1 MGLDCFGS
9 PTTVATVPHFDIKSI
24 RSLICEKFCSAS
36 ALPTSSIA
44 VEVSLV
50 LIAPLNC
57 CVIEL
62 LLLSTP
68 NQKGHNKCS
77 SLSTPASSIIILSNL
92 INEGSFFSDRF
103 VDIMILF
110 SCISLADLLK
120 GIGIEGSTP
129 VGFPVLR
136 HIFFATSA
144 PSMLQSSQ
152 QNSLAAALV

>member
-24 RSLICEKFCSAS
+24 RSLICEEFCSAS
-36 ALPTSSIA
+36 ALPASSTA

-57 CVIEL
+57 CAIE
-62 LLLSTP
+62 LLSTP
-68 NQKGHNKCS
+68 NQKGHSKCS
-77 SLSTPASSIIILSNL
+77 NLSTPASSIIILSNL
-92 INEGSFFSDRF
+92 INDGSFFSDRF
-103 VDIMILF
+103 VDIMILL

-136 HIFFATSA
+136 HIFFAT
-144 PSMLQSSQ
+144 
-152 QNSLAAALV
+152 